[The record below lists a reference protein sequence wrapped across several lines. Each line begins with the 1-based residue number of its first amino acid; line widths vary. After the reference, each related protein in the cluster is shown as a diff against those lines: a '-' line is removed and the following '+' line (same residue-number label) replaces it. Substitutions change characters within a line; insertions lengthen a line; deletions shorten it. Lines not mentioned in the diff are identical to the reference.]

1 VRVLIADD
9 DPVSRHMLQVSLY
22 KAGYEVISAC
32 DGEEAFRLLER
43 TDCPRLAILDWMMPG
58 KDGIEI
64 CREIRKRG
72 PESYVYMILLTAKG
86 QQAEVIEG
94 LDAGADDYLTKPF
107 DLHEL
112 KARLRVGKRLIE
124 LQEQLV
130 SAREQLRIEATHDSL
145 TGVWNHK
152 VILEIAE
159 RELIRSKR
167 EGSPLAVIMGD
178 LDYFKLVNDTYGHAV
193 GDIVLRET
201 ARRMSAAVRP
211 YDSIGRYGGEEF
223 LIVTPGCDLRDTTQL
238 AERLRKS
245 ICEEAIGQSVPG
257 LTVTMSFG
265 VADGAEF
272 EQGEQL
278 VRAADSAL
286 YSAKN
291 SGRNRVKMALASKPL

>member
-145 TGVWNHK
+145 TSVWNHK
-152 VILEIAE
+152 AILEIAE

-201 ARRMSAAVRP
+201 ARRMSAVVRP

-223 LIVTPGCDLRDTTQL
+223 LIVTPGCGLRDTTQL

-291 SGRNRVKMALASKPL
+291 SGRNRVKTALASKPL